1 MLSLSLK
8 TFSVFNFCEAQ
19 FEKLG
24 SLRGSAGR
32 TPANNLVIKKEEYLF
47 SLSHHIKILLKKKI
61 KYMLGLEKS
70 VFLSSFKSSVKSAA
84 SPFLHLVPN
93 GS

>member
-8 TFSVFNFCEAQ
+8 TSSVFNFCEAQ

-32 TPANNLVIKKEEYLF
+32 TPANNLVTKKEEYLF
-47 SLSHHIKILLKKKI
+47 SLSHHIKFLLKKKNQI
-61 KYMLGLEKS
+61 YA
-70 VFLSSFKSSVKSAA
+70 SSGKICISEQFQE
-84 SPFLHLVPN
+84 FC
-93 GS
+93 